1 MNLSQKRKIWKVKS
15 MDKALIDLLFMSQK
29 RKDLLLLLKSGGE
42 TIEEIVDT
50 LNVNPTGMLPQI
62 KKLKDEHLVLQED
75 REYRLTPLAEILVEK
90 MEPLLDTLQVIE
102 ENKSYWQER
111 DLTALPRAF
120 LERLNELKFCFLVR
134 PDPDNIFEPPAVFL
148 ENIGKSRKIFSL
160 SSIFHP
166 VLSETFLT
174 NQDEDT
180 EITLIITEKIYERL
194 KTDFEDELRLYLAR
208 EKKKLFLYTDE
219 IKIAMLVKTEHFI
232 AIDFLTSKGSFDQE
246 TIIGF
251 EPAALKWA
259 EDLILHY
266 REHAREIKGKP
277 GQENLQMKK

>member
-1 MNLSQKRKIWKVKS
+1 

-29 RKDLLLLLKSGGE
+29 RKDLLLLLKNGE
-42 TIEEIVDT
+42 KTIEEIVDT

-62 KKLKDEHLVLQED
+62 KKLKDEHLVVQED

-102 ENKSYWQER
+102 ENAGYWQER
-111 DLTALPRAF
+111 DLTALPREF
-120 LERLNELKFCFLVR
+120 LERLNELKSCFIVR

-148 ENIGKSRKIFSL
+148 ENIRKSRKILSF

-166 VLSETFLT
+166 VFFEMFLAD
-174 NQDEDT
+174 QDNNT
-180 EITLIITEKIYERL
+180 EITLIVTGKIYERL
-194 KTDFEDELRLYLAR
+194 KTDFEEELRLNLTR
-208 EKKKLFLYTDE
+208 EKKKLFLRMDE
-219 IKIAMLVKTEHFI
+219 TKIAMLVKTECFM
-232 AIDFLTSKGSFDQE
+232 AADFLTSKGSFDQE

-259 EDLILHY
+259 EDLILYY
-266 REHAREIKGKP
+266 REQAQEIKGKP
-277 GQENLQMKK
+277 GQENLQMKE

>member
-29 RKDLLLLLKSGGE
+29 RKDLLLLLKNGGK
-42 TIEEIVDT
+42 TIEEIVDI

-90 MEPLLDTLQVIE
+90 MEPLLGTLQVIE
-102 ENKSYWQER
+102 ENSDYWQER

-120 LERLNELKFCFLVR
+120 LERINELQSCFLVK
-134 PDPDNIFEPPAVFL
+134 PDPDNIFEPSAVFL
-148 ENIGKSRKIFSL
+148 ENIGKSKKILSF

-166 VLSETFLT
+166 VFSEMFLT
-174 NQDEDT
+174 NQDDDT
-180 EITLIITEKIYERL
+180 EITLIVTGKICERL
-194 KTDFEDELRLYLAR
+194 KTDFEKELKLYLAR
-208 EKKKLFLYTDE
+208 EKKRLFICKDE
-219 IKIAMLVKTEHFI
+219 IKVAMLVKTELFM
-232 AIDFLTSKGSFDQE
+232 AADFLTSKGVFDQE

-266 REHAREIKGKP
+266 REQAQEI
-277 GQENLQMKK
+277 